1 MTPLRMPPLNA
12 LRAFEVAGRTLNFSK
27 AASELHVTPA
37 AISHQIKSLEEAL
50 GVKLFHRLNRSLQLT
65 EAGQAL
71 LPGIRRGF
79 ANLSAAVD
87 RVQSQSD
94 WESLTIS
101 APPAFGA
108 KWLIPRIVDFRND
121 HPGIQVRIDP
131 SLEAVDPA
139 REAVEVAIR
148 FGQGNYPGLQVDHLL
163 AQQVIPVCSPALL
176 QSDPPLKSTGQLI
189 RHTLIHFDS
198 PSEDPDWPTWK
209 EWLLT
214 NGITQINPHRGPHF
228 TSPNFTMQAVLAGQ
242 GVALMP
248 TLVVEDE
255 LADGRLVQPFSQP
268 YPGQF
273 GYYALTRRDRL
284 EEPPVAAF
292 RRWLIAEASKA

>member
-1 MTPLRMPPLNA
+1 
-12 LRAFEVAGRTLNFSK
+12 
-27 AASELHVTPA
+27 
-37 AISHQIKSLEEAL
+37 
-50 GVKLFHRLNRSLQLT
+50 VKLFHRLNRSLQLT
-65 EAGQAL
+65 EAGQTL

-176 QSDPPLKSTGQLI
+176 HSDPPLTSTDQLI

-209 EWLLT
+209 EWLLA

-255 LADGRLVQPFSQP
+255 LANGRLVQPFSQP

>member
-1 MTPLRMPPLNA
+1 MPPLNA
-12 LRAFEVAGRTLNFSK
+12 LRAFEVAGRALNFSK
-27 AASELHVTPA
+27 AAGELHVTPA

-65 EAGQAL
+65 EAGQTL
-71 LPGIRRGF
+71 LPGLQRGF
-79 ANLSAAVD
+79 AHLSTAVE

-108 KWLIPRIVDFRND
+108 KWLIPRIVDFRNE

-139 REAVEVAIR
+139 KEAVEVAIR

-176 QSDPPLKSTGQLI
+176 ESDPPLKSTGQLI
-189 RHTLIHFDS
+189 HWVI
-198 PSEDPDWPTWK
+198 
-209 EWLLT
+209 
-214 NGITQINPHRGPHF
+214 
-228 TSPNFTMQAVLAGQ
+228 
-242 GVALMP
+242 
-248 TLVVEDE
+248 
-255 LADGRLVQPFSQP
+255 
-268 YPGQF
+268 
-273 GYYALTRRDRL
+273 
-284 EEPPVAAF
+284 
-292 RRWLIAEASKA
+292 